1 MDESLQTLLPEA
13 TSSDLVQLL
22 TRFEGTAEQFLLQM
36 LMYQCRLAR
45 ADAGAVLR
53 TASMPVQTPEG
64 EAGGEEEDN
73 GEASSGRAVQVQVLA
88 SFPPIRPGT
97 PPPPWLSAAA
107 EGFQQIVN
115 ADTPQMSSAV
125 IEPEAWDGE
134 ETPSYIVLVPL
145 KPEQLQQ
152 GVAAFW
158 LRGTDEQQRAHATK
172 LLELCGAMLCAYEMK
187 VALHQRSAAMAQVQ
201 QGLQVLAGVN
211 EQKKL
216 QAAAMALCN
225 QIAAR
230 FGSERVALGF
240 LSGRYVKLKA
250 LSHTE
255 KISRKMRLVQ
265 DIESVM
271 EECLDQDVEVIH
283 PAPASASYVSRAV
296 ADHAKR
302 NGPLCVCSL
311 PLRRERKVEAV
322 LTLER
327 APERPFTPEEVQR
340 LRLALELCTARIIDL
355 YEHDRWFGARWA
367 RSWRDGLGHLVGPKY
382 TWAKVAAIG
391 IFAFLCFA
399 TFVKG
404 THKIE
409 ASFVVEAIEQQIIP
423 TPFEGYLKSVHVE
436 PGDTV
441 EANQTVLATLDT
453 ATLRLEKSAAEA
465 EMAGYLKE
473 ADFAREQ
480 RKLAEAEVARFK
492 AEQSRARIAVLEH
505 RIRQATIVSPID
517 GVILQGDLK
526 KKVGSPLQSGDLLFE
541 IAPLSALRAK
551 LHVPDDKIVYVHE
564 QERGELAAA
573 AHPGRYIPFVVEKI
587 NPVAE
592 VVNQKN
598 VFLVRAKLEHV
609 PASVPLRPG
618 MEGVAKVHA
627 DKRPYIDLWTRE
639 LVNWVRMKLWL

>member
-1 MDESLQTLLPEA
+1 MDESLQTLVPEA
-13 TSSDLVQLL
+13 NSSDLVQLL

-36 LMYQCRLAR
+36 LVYQCRLTR

-53 TASMPVQTPEG
+53 TAPMPVQTPEG
-64 EAGGEEEDN
+64 EAGGESED
-73 GEASSGRAVQVQVLA
+73 GQSPPAVQVQVLA

-97 PPPPWLSAAA
+97 PPPQWLSAAA
-107 EGFQQIVN
+107 EGFQQLLG
-115 ADTPQMSSAV
+115 ADTEAMSSAV
-125 IEPEAWDGE
+125 IEPEVFEGE
-134 ETPSYIVLVPL
+134 SLPSYIVLVPL

-158 LRGTDEQQRAHATK
+158 LHGSDEQQRAHVTK
-172 LLELCGAMLCAYEMK
+172 MLELCGAMTCAYEMR
-187 VALHQRSAAMAQVQ
+187 VALQQRSAAMAQVQ

-216 QAAAMALCN
+216 QAAAMAICN
-225 QIAAR
+225 QLAAR
-230 FGSERVALGF
+230 FGAERVSLGF

-283 PAPASASYVSRAV
+283 PSPANASYVSRAV
-296 ADHAKR
+296 SDHAKR
-302 NGPLCVCSL
+302 NGPLCVCTL
-311 PLRRERKVEAV
+311 PLRRDRRVEGAIA
-322 LTLER
+322 LER
-327 APERPFTPEEVQR
+327 APERPFTTDEVQR
-340 LRLALELCTARIIDL
+340 LRLTLELCTARLIDL

-367 RSWRDGLGHLVGPKY
+367 RSWRDVLSYLVGPKH

-404 THKIE
+404 THRIE
-409 ASFVVEAIEQQIIP
+409 ASFVVEAIEQAVVP
-423 TPFEGYLKSVHVE
+423 TPFDGHLKTVHVE
-436 PGDTV
+436 PGDPV
-441 EANQTVLATLDT
+441 VANQTVLATLDT
-453 ATLRLEKSAAEA
+453 ATLRLERSATEA
-465 EMAGYLKE
+465 ELAGYLKE

-480 RKLAEAEVARFK
+480 RKLSEAEVARFK
-492 AEQSRARIAVLEH
+492 AEQARARIEVLSH
-505 RIRQATIVSPID
+505 RIRQATILAPID
-517 GVILQGDLK
+517 GVILSGDLK
-526 KKVGSPLQSGDLLFE
+526 KKVGAPLQSGDLLFE
-541 IAPLSALRAK
+541 IAPLAALRAK
-551 LHVPDDKIVYVHE
+551 LSVPDDKIVYVNE
-564 QERGELAAA
+564 GDTGELAAA
-573 AHPGRYIPFVVEKI
+573 AHPGRYIRFSIEKV
-587 NPVAE
+587 NPIAE

-598 VFLVRAKLEHV
+598 VFLVRATFDDV
-609 PASVPLRPG
+609 PERVSLRPG

-627 DKRPYIDLWTRE
+627 GKRPYIDLWTRD